1 MTLLLN
7 RRQVATAAALTL
19 ATTALPLLAATPK
32 DTLVVASA
40 FDDIISLDPA
50 EAFEISA
57 GELMGNGY
65 DRLLRYDVNDPS
77 KLLPDLATKW
87 SVSADGKPMTFTGVP
102 QGGWIGEG
110 SMLKTEARRYDIV
123 AMRKSR
129 IALMPRATFNWLLDT
144 SIGFN
149 RFLLEQINERL
160 GQFLA
165 LIEFE
170 RLLKPDAKIARCIA
184 SLFNPVL
191 YPSSG
196 LQLKIS
202 QEEIGFLA
210 GISRQRVNQ
219 ALQVLAAEKLL
230 RVEYGG
236 ITVLNLDGL
245 KNY

>member
-1 MTLLLN
+1 MPQLTQLIMASRWSQGL
-7 RRQVATAAALTL
+7 TASQIEFVRASMIER
-19 ATTALPLLAATPK
+19 
-32 DTLVVASA
+32 VV
-40 FDDIISLDPA
+40 PA
-50 EAFEISA
+50 GGNVVRK
-57 GELMGNGY
+57 GEPVDHWIGVIEGI
-65 DRLLRYDVNDPS
+65 V
-77 KLLPDLATKW
+77 KVH

-219 ALQVLAAEKLL
+219 ALQVLAAEKML